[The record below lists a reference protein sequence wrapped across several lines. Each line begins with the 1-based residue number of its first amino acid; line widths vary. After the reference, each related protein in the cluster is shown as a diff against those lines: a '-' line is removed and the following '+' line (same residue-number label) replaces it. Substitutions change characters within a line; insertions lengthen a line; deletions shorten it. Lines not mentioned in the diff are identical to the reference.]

1 MWHPE
6 IVPIVN
12 AIVSNVRPN
21 ANATPRR
28 PTPTL
33 GKPAEITAVPHPP
46 KTSQNV
52 PINSAANR
60 RDMLMADPPRDV
72 TYVTFWFSGIP
83 PPS

>member
-1 MWHPE
+1 
-6 IVPIVN
+6 VN